1 MTTALSAEVRKNYV
15 AGAWVEGAKIADD
28 INPSDTNDVVGRFA
42 HGDAAQAN
50 AAVAAAKHAFP
61 AWSHS
66 TIQLRHDILKRVG
79 DEILARKDEIGRLLS
94 QEEGKTLAEGVGE
107 VTRAGQ
113 IFLFFSGEC
122 LRLAGDKVPSVRP
135 NVDVEATREP
145 VGVVGLITPWNFP
158 IAIPAWKLAP
168 ALAYGNCVVLKPAE
182 LVPATAHALADIITR
197 AGTPAGVFNL
207 VMRGRGRP
215 PRRAGLHRLRPD
227 EEGAARDGRQ
237 EPAGRARRCGPQ
249 DRGRLRGQR

>member
-50 AAVAAAKHAFP
+50 AAVAAAKDAFP

-94 QEEGKTLAEGVGE
+94 QEEGKTLPKAWARRFG
-107 VTRAGQ
+107 RHRSFC
-113 IFLFFSGEC
+113 FLP
-122 LRLAGDKVPSVRP
+122 A
-135 NVDVEATREP
+135 NVCACPATR
-145 VGVVGLITPWNFP
+145 
-158 IAIPAWKLAP
+158 
-168 ALAYGNCVVLKPAE
+168 C
-182 LVPATAHALADIITR
+182 
-197 AGTPAGVFNL
+197 
-207 VMRGRGRP
+207 
-215 PRRAGLHRLRPD
+215 RR
-227 EEGAARDGRQ
+227 
-237 EPAGRARRCGPQ
+237 
-249 DRGRLRGQR
+249 